1 MLCFVVITVM
11 SLREREREREREE
24 FRVLGFN
31 KGREVTCGH

>member
-11 SLREREREREREE
+11 SLREREREE